1 MRVFD
6 FNFTNL
12 YLIPAPWRVPLQNR
26 EDILNDWENGK
37 DFKIV
42 DGPYC
47 SIRDL
52 HYMRKNFNR
61 IYIVYS
67 QGSIEV

>member
-47 SIRDL
+47 SI
-52 HYMRKNFNR
+52 
-61 IYIVYS
+61 S
-67 QGSIEV
+67 